1 VDLEEAAHA
10 TFRSGHSADLERSGG
25 PITKH
30 QPIDRGA
37 HRGPCCQGCEE
48 EHDHVSWTDCPYRD
62 MLQPLVGMTV
72 IASIT
77 IELDRQG
84 KVVEVDTAKGLRR
97 RAVSTAQ
104 PGAAQVGT

>member
-1 VDLEEAAHA
+1 V
-10 TFRSGHSADLERSGG
+10 
-25 PITKH
+25 TKH

-48 EHDHVSWTDCPYRD
+48 EHGHVSWIDCPYRD
-62 MLQPLVGMTV
+62 ILQPLVGTP

-77 IELDRQG
+77 IELDSEG
-84 KVVEVDTAKGLRR
+84 EVAVAEGDTAKGLRR

-104 PGAAQVGT
+104 RGAAQVRT